1 MKKSEKF
8 KKIKCIESGIT
19 NDGDNNEKHYL
30 FLAFNEENKGMFGSK
45 IEKIQFEKVESVLS
59 KRYIKLPFGIRIL
72 L

>member
-1 MKKSEKF
+1 MEETRF
-8 KKIKCIESGIT
+8 KKVKCIQSGIAT
-19 NDGDNNEKHYL
+19 DEGNNKGHYL
-30 FLAFNEENKGMFGSK
+30 FFALNEENKGMFGSK